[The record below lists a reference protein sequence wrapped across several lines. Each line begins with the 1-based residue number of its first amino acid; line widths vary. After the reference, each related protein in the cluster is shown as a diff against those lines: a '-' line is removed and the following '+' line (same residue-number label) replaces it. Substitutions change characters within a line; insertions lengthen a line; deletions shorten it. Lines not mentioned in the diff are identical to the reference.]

1 MPAGDS
7 ETFWVTFGQA
17 SALVGATFGAT
28 VVGALVARKNIERMV
43 DPDAFL
49 PDSPLTNEP
58 QSSGRRTRLRP
69 EDVMGPQSQ
78 MNQQQQPKDLPKN
91 SMTGACAQLC
101 RNAEL
106 GTMGVAPHG
115 GVYLVSAEF

>member
-78 MNQQQQPKDLPKN
+78 MNQQQQPKDLPK
-91 SMTGACAQLC
+91 Q
-101 RNAEL
+101 
-106 GTMGVAPHG
+106 
-115 GVYLVSAEF
+115 